1 MLFVFVLRCALHATL
16 QPPRPT
22 SPTPS
27 PCSPNCGHP
36 TARAPAAEPPTRCPW
51 RVLHLP
57 TPRRRDSARS
67 GPRHPPATSRSG
79 CPRPLPRATTR
90 SITTT
95 ITCTSRPR
103 GRPSPSPPTASRRPS
118 FQPCTARDEM
128 NRGVDTQFKGVGE
141 NKKTLDGQGEKTW
154 YSFILF
160 SKNTNSRSSC
170 FVLFI
175 YCRLHFCPNLGR
187 TTIKKKMDGGGRA
200 SEYLRNFGVFLVFQP
215 RSSCCA
221 DPVLFFSAVLGLSL
235 LCSFVSA
242 LAIKP
247 LTDKTELHI
256 MNQNQEDVSI

>member
-1 MLFVFVLRCALHATL
+1 MSFVFVFRCALHATL

-67 GPRHPPATSRSG
+67 GPRRPPATSRSG

-118 FQPCTARDEM
+118 FQPCMARDEM

-160 SKNTNSRSSC
+160 SKNTEQSLFLFRSFYLLSTS
-170 FVLFI
+170 FLSEPGKNH
-175 YCRLHFCPNLGR
+175 Y
-187 TTIKKKMDGGGRA
+187 KK
-200 SEYLRNFGVFLVFQP
+200 EN
-215 RSSCCA
+215 
-221 DPVLFFSAVLGLSL
+221 
-235 LCSFVSA
+235 
-242 LAIKP
+242 
-247 LTDKTELHI
+247 
-256 MNQNQEDVSI
+256 